1 MLNIRPA
8 TREDVP
14 VLLTFIR
21 ELATYEKKRDKCLT
35 TEADLLRDGFG
46 PDAKFRSLIAEWDG
60 EAAGYAAFFY
70 FYSTFQGR
78 PALFLEDLY
87 VPDRFRG
94 KGIGKALL
102 AAVARL
108 AIEEK
113 CFGMRWEVLEWN
125 TPAIEFYK
133 RLGADFMD
141 ERRAVALVGEALRR
155 VADGT

>member
-1 MLNIRPA
+1 MLNIRSA

-14 VLLTFIR
+14 QLLQFIR

-35 TEADLLRDGFG
+35 TEDDLLRDGFG
-46 PDAKFRSLIAEWDG
+46 AGSKFRSLLAEWDG
-60 EAAGYAAFFY
+60 EPAGYAVFFD
-70 FYSTFQGR
+70 FYSTFQGCS
-78 PALFLEDLY
+78 ALFLEDLY

-108 AIEEK
+108 AIEEN
-113 CFGMRWEVLEWN
+113 CFGMQWEVLDWN

-133 RLGADFMD
+133 RLGADFLD
-141 ERRAVALVGEALRR
+141 ERRVVALVGDALRK
-155 VADGT
+155 VAGE

>member
-14 VLLTFIR
+14 RLLTFIR
-21 ELATYEKKRDKCLT
+21 ELATYEKKRPQCLT
-35 TEADLLRDGFG
+35 TEDDLLRDGFG

-60 EAAGYAAFFY
+60 EPAGYAVFFY

-87 VPDRFRG
+87 VPERLRG
-94 KGIGKALL
+94 KGIGKGLL

-113 CFGMRWEVLEWN
+113 CFGMRWEVLDWN
-125 TPAIEFYK
+125 APAIEFYK
-133 RLGADFMD
+133 RLGADFLD

-155 VADGT
+155 VAGE